1 MNFAKFLR
9 TTFKR
14 TSRGNGFWYLPA
26 NTWLSCQISHDFF
39 WAFYYFFSKNF
50 SIDRFLFWSH
60 LSFTSQFFMSFYLE
74 NMTLEDNEFYRA
86 TLNIEIFTVQIF
98 PFAEI
103 NILEIS
109 SIWFICKI
117 DKREESF
124 CGAQVQKLNRH

>member
-1 MNFAKFLR
+1 
-9 TTFKR
+9 
-14 TSRGNGFWYLPA
+14 
-26 NTWLSCQISHDFF
+26 
-39 WAFYYFFSKNF
+39 
-50 SIDRFLFWSH
+50 
-60 LSFTSQFFMSFYLE
+60 MSFYLE

-109 SIWFICKI
+109 PIWFICKI